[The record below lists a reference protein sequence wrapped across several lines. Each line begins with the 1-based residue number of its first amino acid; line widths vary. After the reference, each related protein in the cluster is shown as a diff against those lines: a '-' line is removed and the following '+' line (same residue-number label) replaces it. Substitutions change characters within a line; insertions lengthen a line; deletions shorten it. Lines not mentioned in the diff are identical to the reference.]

1 MSPKP
6 ATSTTGELVG
16 DPFVESGRQSRQLQP
31 SRPLTALHC
40 LVGIIMCCS
49 RRCSR
54 VRCRQPPIWRRR
66 RLWYRRCACD
76 LVATHAAVPLD
87 HVALEQTASRGR
99 PVSPFGR
106 TRSPRSGV
114 QARRTFNG
122 YWVAEALTLRTVGHA
137 PPVSV
142 AQTIARKRDSA
153 SVAAV
158 AAISHG
164 GPQWRISERF
174 GSRCAC
180 LATRRTTRQTWLTTP
195 RRSVSSTL
203 RRMSL

>member
-31 SRPLTALHC
+31 SRPLTALHW

-76 LVATHAAVPLD
+76 LVATHAAVPLH
-87 HVALEQTASRGR
+87 HVALEQAAFTRS
-99 PVSPFGR
+99 VSQFGR
-106 TRSPRSGV
+106 TSPVPQWRAGPAHV
-114 QARRTFNG
+114 QWILGGGSA
-122 YWVAEALTLRTVGHA
+122 HA
-137 PPVSV
+137 PHGRSRSASECCPDHR
-142 AQTIARKRDSA
+142 TKRDSA
-153 SVAAV
+153 SDGCHQPWWSTVA
-158 AAISHG
+158 H
-164 GPQWRISERF
+164 Q
-174 GSRCAC
+174 
-180 LATRRTTRQTWLTTP
+180 
-195 RRSVSSTL
+195 
-203 RRMSL
+203 

>member
-31 SRPLTALHC
+31 SRPLTALHW

-76 LVATHAAVPLD
+76 LVATHAAVPLH
-87 HVALEQTASRGR
+87 HVALEQAASRGQL
-99 PVSPFGR
+99 VSSAAPHR
-106 TRSPRSGV
+106 YRSGV
-114 QARRTFNG
+114 KARRTFNG

-153 SVAAV
+153 SDAS
-158 AAISHG
+158 AAISHR
-164 GPQWRISERF
+164 GPQSRISERF

-180 LATRRTTRQTWLTTP
+180 PATRRTTRQTWSTTP